1 MFSNK
6 SKDRLHKLEAENARL
21 KRSVAEL
28 SLLNELA
35 LSIGATND
43 TQEIIQSII
52 KKVVKSLKAE
62 QGDLMLLKENTT
74 DLLTTFVRTSAN
86 TKQVQGV
93 FSVHDNLLG
102 WMQIHKK
109 PLLLNNPWKDD
120 RFKNTD
126 WNPSINNL
134 LCVPLMIRSR
144 LIGVLTAYN
153 NQKIPS
159 AFSEEDLRIL
169 AIIAAQS
176 AQVIENARLHEEE
189 QALTRMR
196 EELRLAQDIQS
207 SLLPQRMMSIPGYQI
222 SGMSKPAQVVG
233 GDFFDVFSTS
243 EEQFALCVGD
253 ASGKGLPASLFISN
267 VQATLQGQSIGNN
280 TSVSTCLN
288 RVNRLLSQRTKKG
301 LFVTLFYGVLEPG
314 SHTFSFANA
323 GHNRPLLRRADGT
336 IETLSLG
343 DIPMGFL
350 SDFSFREDKVR
361 FEPGDLLL
369 IYSDGITE
377 AKDTAKTLFDESR
390 LLKLLRHADASPD
403 KLIAQI
409 LEEVEVFTN
418 GAQQS
423 DDMTLLALKR
433 VA

>member
-52 KKVVKSLKAE
+52 KRVVKSVKAE
-62 QGDLMLLKENTT
+62 QGDLMLLKENTK
-74 DLLTTFVRTSAN
+74 DLLTTFVRTSADS
-86 TKQVQGV
+86 KQQRSV

-109 PLLLNNPWKDD
+109 PLLLNKPWKDD

-134 LCVPLMIRSR
+134 LCVPLTIRSR
-144 LIGVLTAYN
+144 LIGILTAYN

-159 AFSEEDLRIL
+159 AFSDEDLRIL

-176 AQVIENARLHEEE
+176 AQIIENARLHEEE

-196 EELRLAQDIQS
+196 EELRLAKDIQS
-207 SLLPQRMMSIPGYQI
+207 SLLPQRMTAIPGYEVAGI
-222 SGMSKPAQVVG
+222 SKPAQVVG

-243 EEQFALCVGD
+243 QDQFAMCVGD

-280 TSVSTCLN
+280 NSVSTCLN

-301 LFVTLFYGVLEPG
+301 LFVTLFYGVLELS
-314 SHTFSFANA
+314 SHRFNFANA

-343 DIPMGFL
+343 DIPIGFL
-350 SDFSFREDKVR
+350 SEFSFREDAIT
-361 FEPGDLLL
+361 FNPGDLLL

-377 AKDTAKTLFDESR
+377 AMDTAKTQFDEDR
-390 LLKLLRHADASPD
+390 LLQLLNRADSSPNQ
-403 KLIAQI
+403 LITQI
-409 LEEVEVFTN
+409 IEEVEVFAK

-433 VA
+433 LS

>member
-35 LSIGATND
+35 LSIGASND
-43 TQEIIQSII
+43 TQEIIQSVI
-52 KKVVKSLKAE
+52 KRVVKSVKAE
-62 QGDLMLLKENTT
+62 QGDLMLIKENTQ
-74 DLLTTFVRTSAN
+74 DLLTTFVRTADS
-86 TKQVQGV
+86 KRKMGV

-102 WMQIHKK
+102 WMQLHKK
-109 PLLLNNPWKDD
+109 PLLLNKPWKDD
-120 RFKNTD
+120 RFNNTD
-126 WNPSINNL
+126 WNPAINNL

-153 NQKIPS
+153 NQKVPS

-176 AQVIENARLHEEE
+176 AQIIENARLYEEE

-196 EELRLAQDIQS
+196 EELRLAQEIQT
-207 SLLPQRMMSIPGYQI
+207 SLLPQRQTFIPGYEVA
-222 SGMSKPAQVVG
+222 GLSKPAQVVG
-233 GDFFDVFSTS
+233 GDFFDVFSAS
-243 EEQFALCVGD
+243 DDHFALCVGD

-267 VQATLQGQSIGNN
+267 VQATLHGQSLGN
-280 TSVSTCLN
+280 TSVSSCLK
-288 RVNRLLSQRTKKG
+288 RVNHLLSQRTRKG

-314 SHTFSFANA
+314 THMLRFANA

-350 SDFSFREDKVR
+350 SEFSFREDAIS
-361 FEPGDLLL
+361 FQPGDLLL

-377 AKDTAKTLFDESR
+377 AKSSDNSLFEEYR
-390 LLKLLRHADASPD
+390 LIQLLSKSNGSP
-403 KLIAQI
+403 KELIEHIIAG
-409 LEEVEVFTN
+409 VEKFRRE
-418 GAQQS
+418 AQQS
-423 DDMTLLALKR
+423 DDMTLLALR
-433 VA
+433 RLP

>member
-6 SKDRLHKLEAENARL
+6 SRDRLHKLEAENARL

-35 LSIGATND
+35 LTIGATND
-43 TQEIIQSII
+43 TQEIIQSVI
-52 KKVVKSLKAE
+52 KKVVKSVQAE
-62 QGDLMLLKENTT
+62 QGDLMLLKENTE
-74 DLLTTFVRTSAN
+74 DLLTTFVRT
-86 TKQVQGV
+86 TDQKVERGV
-93 FSVHDNLLG
+93 FSVHTNLLG
-102 WMQIHKK
+102 WMQLHKK
-109 PLLLNNPWKDD
+109 PLLLNTPWKDD
-120 RFKNTD
+120 RFKHTD
-126 WNPSINNL
+126 WNPAINNL

-176 AQVIENARLHEEE
+176 AQIIENARLHEEE

-207 SLLPQRMMSIPGYQI
+207 SLLPNRMTTIPGYEVAGI
-222 SGMSKPAQVVG
+222 SKPAQVVG
-233 GDFFDVFSTS
+233 GDFFDVFSTN
-243 EEQFALCVGD
+243 EDQFALCLGD

-267 VQATLQGQSIGNN
+267 VQATLRGQSLGN
-280 TSVSTCLN
+280 TSVSTCLK
-288 RVNRLLSQRTKKG
+288 RVNQLLSQRTRKG
-301 LFVTLFYGVLEPG
+301 LFVTLFYGVLKPDA
-314 SHTFSFANA
+314 HTFSFANA

-336 IETLSLG
+336 IETLKLG

-350 SDFSFREDKVR
+350 STFSFREESIT
-361 FEPGDLLL
+361 FQPGDMLL

-377 AKDTAKTLFDESR
+377 ARDTSNTQYDESR
-390 LLKLLRHADASPD
+390 LLQIVQNTDGSPEQ
-403 KLIAQI
+403 LIAQI
-409 LEEVEVFTN
+409 LDQVEQFTL

-423 DDMTLLALKR
+423 DDMTLLALQR